1 MMLFQ
6 NKFERARKW
15 LQERNAPQPDKPGDL
30 PTPEE
35 LKKESQEIK
44 LERGELPLMI
54 FLALVI
60 ILPVCLLV
68 LLAICSFVF
77 FL

>member
-1 MMLFQ
+1 MFFRKKLDRAQKWLRGQ
-6 NKFERARKW
+6 NKDAGE
-15 LQERNAPQPDKPGDL
+15 L

-35 LKKESQEIK
+35 LKKQSQ
-44 LERGELPLMI
+44 ELPLEKGDLPLLILLGMG
-54 FLALVI
+54 I

>member
-1 MMLFQ
+1 MFFRKKLDRAQKWLRGQ
-6 NKFERARKW
+6 NKDSGE
-15 LQERNAPQPDKPGDL
+15 L

-35 LKKESQEIK
+35 LKEQSQ
-44 LERGELPLMI
+44 ELPLEKGDLPLLILLGMG
-54 FLALVI
+54 I
-60 ILPVCLLV
+60 ILPVRLLV

>member
-1 MMLFQ
+1 MFFQ
-6 NKFERARKW
+6 KKLDRAQKW
-15 LQERNAPQPDKPGDL
+15 LQGKNKDMEEL
-30 PTPEE
+30 PTAEE
-35 LKKESQEIK
+35 LKEQNQGLP
-44 LERGELPLMI
+44 LEKGDLPLMI
-54 FLALVI
+54 LLGMGI

>member
-1 MMLFQ
+1 MFFQ
-6 NKFERARKW
+6 KKLDRAQKW
-15 LQERNAPQPDKPGDL
+15 LQEKGEKDQEL

-35 LKKESQEIK
+35 LKEQNQELP
-44 LERGELPLMI
+44 LEKGDLPLMI
-54 FLALVI
+54 LLGMGI

>member
-1 MMLFQ
+1 MFFRKKLDRAQKWLRGQ
-6 NKFERARKW
+6 NKDAGE
-15 LQERNAPQPDKPGDL
+15 L

-35 LKKESQEIK
+35 LKEQNQ
-44 LERGELPLMI
+44 ELPLEKGDLPLLILLGMG
-54 FLALVI
+54 I

>member
-1 MMLFQ
+1 MLFRNKLDRAQKWLRNQ
-6 NKFERARKW
+6 NKDTGE
-15 LQERNAPQPDKPGDL
+15 L
-30 PTPEE
+30 PTPDE
-35 LKKESQEIK
+35 LKEQSQELPLDK
-44 LERGELPLMI
+44 GDLPLMI
-54 FLALVI
+54 LLAMGI

>member
-1 MMLFQ
+1 MFFRKKLDRAQKWLRGQ
-6 NKFERARKW
+6 NKDAKE
-15 LQERNAPQPDKPGDL
+15 L

-35 LKKESQEIK
+35 LKEQSQ
-44 LERGELPLMI
+44 ELPLEKGDLPLLILLGMG
-54 FLALVI
+54 I

>member
-1 MMLFQ
+1 MLFE
-6 NKFERARKW
+6 KKIDRAQKW
-15 LQERNAPQPDKPGDL
+15 LRGKNKDAEEL

-44 LERGELPLMI
+44 LEKGELPLMI